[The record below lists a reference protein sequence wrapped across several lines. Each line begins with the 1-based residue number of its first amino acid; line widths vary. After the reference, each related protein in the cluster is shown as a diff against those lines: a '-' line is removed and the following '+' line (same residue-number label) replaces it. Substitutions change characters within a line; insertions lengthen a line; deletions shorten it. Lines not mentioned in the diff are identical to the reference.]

1 MAKLNASTA
10 IYKITSIIT
19 PPSKNAF
26 AVMDFSFRDT
36 IARTSAEMEEF
47 LHPIAMME
55 ISSMETDALPHA
67 QSKSN
72 TNAAPTAV

>member
-10 IYKITSIIT
+10 IYKATSIIT

-36 IARTSAEMEEF
+36 IALTSAEMEES

-55 ISSMETDALPHA
+55 ISSMEMDVLPPA
-67 QSKSN
+67 QSKPS
-72 TNAAPTAV
+72 TNATPTAV